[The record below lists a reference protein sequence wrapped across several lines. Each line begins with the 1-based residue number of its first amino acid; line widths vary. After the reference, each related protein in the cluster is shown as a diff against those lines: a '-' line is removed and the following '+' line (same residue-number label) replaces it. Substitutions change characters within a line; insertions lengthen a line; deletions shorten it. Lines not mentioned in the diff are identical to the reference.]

1 MLLRFSVANFLSF
14 KERQTIEFYAGKAKL
29 YKDHTIVNDR
39 YKGAILKTGIVYGA
53 NASGKSNL
61 IKALDFSRR
70 IIVDGIEMIDTINKY
85 FRLDEKSKNTPT
97 VFQYEIDIN
106 GKYYD
111 YGFVVE
117 LMKKQIVEEWLF
129 EKTATSEKQIF
140 YREQNKKIVNSLKP
154 KNQNDKKRIEF
165 YGDDLKS
172 SELFIK
178 ELATK
183 EWEDES
189 LNIFK
194 DVYDWFSKRFS
205 IVFPETKLG
214 TLIFMEN
221 YDKLQDY
228 LKSFDTGIEE
238 VKLIEKNFDEWLKTL
253 HESIRINIS
262 NSITILEKNSKT
274 KMAISVDGNFYII
287 GKFSDLESD
296 SLKVKEINFSH
307 SNNSKLNELFEL
319 FDESDGTRRLIE
331 LIPLLHGLTEEG
343 KTIVID
349 EVDRSLHPALTK
361 KLFQLFYEQT
371 KGKKSQ
377 LIVTTHESTLL
388 DLDLVRRD
396 EIWFIER
403 QKDKSSKIYS
413 LDQFE
418 VRYDKKIDK
427 AYFLGRYGGVPLFK
441 NFSFLEEAEG

>member
-1 MLLRFSVANFLSF
+1 MLLRFNVTNFLSF
-14 KERQTIEFYAGKAKL
+14 KENQMIEFYAGKAKL
-29 YKDHTIVNDR
+29 FKDHTITNDK
-39 YKGAILKTGIVYGA
+39 YKGAVLKTAIVYGA

-61 IKALDFSRR
+61 IKAMDFSRR
-70 IIVDGIEMIDTINKY
+70 IIVDGIETVDTINKY
-85 FRLDEKSKNTPT
+85 FRLDEKSKNTST
-97 VFQYEIDIN
+97 VFQYEIDID

-117 LMKKQIVEEWLF
+117 LIKKEIVEEWLF
-129 EKTATSEKQIF
+129 EKNPTSEKQIF
-140 YREQNKKIVNSLKP
+140 HRDKDKKIINNLKL
-154 KNQNDKKRIEF
+154 KNQNDKKRFQF
-165 YGDDLKS
+165 YGEDLKNN
-172 SELFIK
+172 ELFIK

-183 EWEDES
+183 DWEDES
-189 LNIFK
+189 LHIFK
-194 DVYDWFSKRFS
+194 KIYDWFSKKFS
-205 IVFPETKLG
+205 IVFPETKFG

-221 YDKLQDY
+221 YDKLQEY

-238 VKLIEKNFDEWLKTL
+238 VKLLEKNFEEWLKTL

-262 NSITILEKNSKT
+262 NSISTLEKNTKT
-274 KMAISVDGNFYII
+274 KIAIAVEGNFYII
-287 GKFSDLESD
+287 GKFSDSRNQDLM
-296 SLKVKEINFSH
+296 VKEINFNH
-307 SNNSKLNELFEL
+307 SNNPELNEFFEL

-361 KLFQLFYEQT
+361 KLFQLFYEKT

-388 DLDLVRRD
+388 DLNLVRRD
-396 EIWFIER
+396 EVWFIER
-403 QKDKSSKIYS
+403 KKDKSSMIYS

-441 NFSFLEEAEG
+441 NFNFLQDAE

>member
-1 MLLRFSVANFLSF
+1 MLLRFNVTNFLSF
-14 KERQTIEFYAGKAKL
+14 KENQMIEFYAGKAKL
-29 YKDHTIVNDR
+29 FKDHTITNDK
-39 YKGAILKTGIVYGA
+39 YKGAVLKTAIVYGA

-61 IKALDFSRR
+61 IKAMDFSRR
-70 IIVDGIEMIDTINKY
+70 IIVDGIETVDTINKY
-85 FRLDEKSKNTPT
+85 FRLDEKSKNTST
-97 VFQYEIDIN
+97 VFQYEIDID

-117 LMKKQIVEEWLF
+117 LIKKEIVEEWLF
-129 EKTATSEKQIF
+129 EKNPTSEKQIF
-140 YREQNKKIVNSLKP
+140 HRDKDKKIINNLKL
-154 KNQNDKKRIEF
+154 KNQNDKKRFQF
-165 YGDDLKS
+165 YGEDLKNN
-172 SELFIK
+172 ELFIK

-183 EWEDES
+183 DWEDES
-189 LNIFK
+189 LHIFK
-194 DVYDWFSKRFS
+194 KIYDWFSKKFS
-205 IVFPETKLG
+205 IVSPETKFG

-221 YDKLQDY
+221 YDKLQEY

-238 VKLIEKNFDEWLKTL
+238 VKLLEKNFEEWLKTL

-262 NSITILEKNSKT
+262 NSISTLEKNTKT
-274 KMAISVDGNFYII
+274 KIAIAVEGNFYII
-287 GKFSDLESD
+287 GKFSDSRNQDLM
-296 SLKVKEINFSH
+296 VKEINFNH
-307 SNNSKLNELFEL
+307 SNNPELNELFEL

-361 KLFQLFYEQT
+361 KLFQLFYEKT

-388 DLDLVRRD
+388 DLNLVRRD
-396 EIWFIER
+396 EVWFIER
-403 QKDKSSKIYS
+403 KKDKSSMIYS

-441 NFSFLEEAEG
+441 NFNFLQDAE

>member
-1 MLLRFSVANFLSF
+1 MLLRFNVTNFLSF
-14 KERQTIEFYAGKAKL
+14 KENQMIEFYAGKAKL
-29 YKDHTIVNDR
+29 FKDHTITNDK
-39 YKGAILKTGIVYGA
+39 YKGAVLKTAIVYGA

-61 IKALDFSRR
+61 IKAMDFSRR
-70 IIVDGIEMIDTINKY
+70 IIVDGIETVDTINKY
-85 FRLDEKSKNTPT
+85 FRLDEKSKNTST
-97 VFQYEIDIN
+97 VFQYEIDID

-117 LMKKQIVEEWLF
+117 LIKKEIVEEWLF
-129 EKTATSEKQIF
+129 EKNPTSEKQIF
-140 YREQNKKIVNSLKP
+140 HRDKDKKIINNLKL
-154 KNQNDKKRIEF
+154 KNQNDKKRFQF
-165 YGDDLKS
+165 YGEDLKNN
-172 SELFIK
+172 ELFIK

-183 EWEDES
+183 DWEDES
-189 LNIFK
+189 LHIFK
-194 DVYDWFSKRFS
+194 KIYDWFSKKFS
-205 IVFPETKLG
+205 IVFPETKFG

-221 YDKLQDY
+221 YDKLQEY

-238 VKLIEKNFDEWLKTL
+238 VKLLEKNFEEWLKTL

-262 NSITILEKNSKT
+262 NSISTLEKNTKT
-274 KMAISVDGNFYII
+274 KIAIAVEGNFYII
-287 GKFSDLESD
+287 GKFSDSRNQDLM
-296 SLKVKEINFSH
+296 VKEINFNH
-307 SNNSKLNELFEL
+307 SNNPELNELFEL

-361 KLFQLFYEQT
+361 KLFQLFYEKT

-388 DLDLVRRD
+388 DLNLVRRD
-396 EIWFIER
+396 EVWFIER
-403 QKDKSSKIYS
+403 KKDKSSMIYS

-441 NFSFLEEAEG
+441 NFNFLQDAE

>member
-1 MLLRFSVANFLSF
+1 MLLRFNVTNFLSF
-14 KERQTIEFYAGKAKL
+14 KENQMIEFYAGKAKL
-29 YKDHTIVNDR
+29 FKDHTIINDK
-39 YKGAILKTGIVYGA
+39 YKGAILKTAIVYGA

-61 IKALDFSRR
+61 IKAMDFSRR
-70 IIVDGIEMIDTINKY
+70 IIVDGIETVDTINKY
-85 FRLDEKSKNTPT
+85 FRLDEKSKNTST
-97 VFQYEIDIN
+97 VFQYEIDID

-117 LMKKQIVEEWLF
+117 LIKKEIVEEWLF
-129 EKTATSEKQIF
+129 EKNPTSEKQIF
-140 YREQNKKIVNSLKP
+140 HRDKDKKIINNLKL
-154 KNQNDKKRIEF
+154 KNQNDKKRFQF
-165 YGDDLKS
+165 YGEDLKNN
-172 SELFIK
+172 ELFIK

-183 EWEDES
+183 DWEDES
-189 LNIFK
+189 LHIFK
-194 DVYDWFSKRFS
+194 KIYDWFSKKFS
-205 IVFPETKLG
+205 IVFPETKFG

-221 YDKLQDY
+221 YDKLQEY

-238 VKLIEKNFDEWLKTL
+238 VKLLEKNFEEWLKTL

-262 NSITILEKNSKT
+262 NSISTLEKNTKT
-274 KMAISVDGNFYII
+274 KIAIAVEGNFYII
-287 GKFSDLESD
+287 GKFSDSRNQDLM
-296 SLKVKEINFSH
+296 VKEINFNH
-307 SNNSKLNELFEL
+307 SNNPELNELFEL

-361 KLFQLFYEQT
+361 KLFQLFYEKT

-388 DLDLVRRD
+388 DLNLVRRD
-396 EIWFIER
+396 EVWFIER
-403 QKDKSSKIYS
+403 KKDKSSMIYS

-441 NFSFLEEAEG
+441 NFNFLQDAE